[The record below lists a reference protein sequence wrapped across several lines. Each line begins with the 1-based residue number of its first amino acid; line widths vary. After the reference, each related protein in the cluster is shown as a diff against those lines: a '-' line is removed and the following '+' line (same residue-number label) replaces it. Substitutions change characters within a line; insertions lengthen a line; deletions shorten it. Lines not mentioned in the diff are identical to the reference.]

1 MKSGNRFPLI
11 VAAVVVLAVVAGT
24 VFLRGQDS
32 PDSGG
37 EGIAQGEGLEQPRP
51 AQLPPPPQSDA
62 RAVPAIPAGT
72 ERSRGD
78 LEEQLAS
85 QVAGRTEMRER
96 QAERNRELRERS
108 VARFA
113 SEQIDPAWAP
123 AKESELSE
131 ISGREAFAQAG
142 ATPTSLAV
150 DCRSS
155 MCRLDG
161 QFATRSQAEDWI
173 MMYMSSVGNGMPN
186 SIVSRSR
193 NPDGSTR
200 VEIYGRAR

>member
-1 MKSGNRFPLI
+1 MKSGNRLPVV
-11 VAAVVVLAVVAGT
+11 VAAVAVLAVVGGT
-24 VFLRGQDS
+24 VFLRGQGGPEHLGEEAVQGGQEQTAS
-32 PDSGG
+32 PLVQPSPTAGSGAVG
-37 EGIAQGEGLEQPRP
+37 VPSAKAGLSMDAQEQMAGHVER
-51 AQLPPPPQSDA
+51 
-62 RAVPAIPAGT
+62 RA
-72 ERSRGD
+72 
-78 LEEQLAS
+78 
-85 QVAGRTEMRER
+85 EMREQ

-108 VARFA
+108 QARYA
-113 SEQIDPAWAP
+113 SEQVDPAWAP
-123 AKESELSE
+123 GKESELTG
-131 ISGREAFAQAG
+131 ISNREAFAQAG
-142 ATPTSLAV
+142 AKPTSLSV

-161 QFATRSQAEDWI
+161 QFETRSQAEDWI